1 MSDCVA
7 KALQSLNLSWPDAF
21 GLLQAAHFFIHYLF
35 AKPNRSLALAVASN
49 TNLFGALMHI
59 AAVKSRG
66 GATCIKM
73 GPLNP
78 TKF

>member
-21 GLLQAAHFFIHYLF
+21 GFLQAAYFLTHYPF
-35 AKPNRSLALAVASN
+35 ASQTGHASLAVASN
-49 TNLFGALMHI
+49 TNLFVALMHT